1 MQSRTR
7 NISNFKQRVLNVVA
21 QIPKGE
27 TRTYKDV
34 AVMAG
39 SPNAYRAVGNIMNRN
54 RNLKVPCHRVIKS
67 DLPAPRPG
75 KFFVYAILCKNDAI
89 YIGQTRDLQKRWR
102 QHQDGTAADY
112 TKRFGVAKLIH
123 YEIYNSQDRALKR
136 EKDLK
141 TGFGRKWLKR
151 EWKAGRTRQ
160 AGGTVGGYALGGSKK
175 KKEILR
181 REGAL

>member
-54 RNLKVPCHRVIKS
+54 RNPKVPCHRVIKS
-67 DLPAPRPG
+67 NG
-75 KFFVYAILCKNDAI
+75 
-89 YIGQTRDLQKRWR
+89 
-102 QHQDGTAADY
+102 
-112 TKRFGVAKLIH
+112 
-123 YEIYNSQDRALKR
+123 S
-136 EKDLK
+136 
-141 TGFGRKWLKR
+141 
-151 EWKAGRTRQ
+151 
-160 AGGTVGGYALGGSKK
+160 VGGYNGGGPKRK
-175 KKEILR
+175 TEMLR
-181 REGAL
+181 KEGAI